1 MMISLDSIL
10 GFIKR
15 LVITFVILS
24 ATGSISTAQS
34 LSQFSN
40 EFICEIA
47 TDEIGKSTRWTSDP
61 SLQNY
66 VREAIKRSLKCTGL
80 LKRTAPNPK
89 QIDRNN
95 LIRDAFVDLSETERK
110 KIQYTLKHF
119 GYYNSSVDGIYGTR
133 TEQAIITFNT
143 EKNDNV
149 DLSKSSNVNAL
160 IAKIL
165 RFSIPNKRT
174 LPKSDNT
181 PNTSPELFNV
191 SSGTGFFIS
200 NKGHVVS
207 NFHVIEGCNE
217 IYLQYSGKKIR
228 TSLIATDEVN
238 DLALLTAEIQPRY
251 VFGVDPLNVYPLQEI
266 VVAGFPFGERISSSI
281 KFTKGVVSA
290 LTGIGNNYSEMQI
303 DAALQPGNSGGPIID
318 EFGNVIGVAVAKL
331 DMKLILKDYGVIP
344 ENTNFGIKAT
354 VLRNLLDANRI
365 PYLSANNEKISSRTL
380 SKQVTDGTVFL
391 SCWMTKNQIR
401 KMERN
406 KVMFKD
412 FN

>member
-1 MMISLDSIL
+1 MIILFDRTL
-10 GFIKR
+10 GFIKT
-15 LVITFVILS
+15 LVISF
-24 ATGSISTAQS
+24 ATLAAMGSICAAQS
-34 LSQFSN
+34 LSQFSD

-47 TDEIGKSTRWTSDP
+47 TDEIGKTKRWTGDP
-61 SLQNY
+61 TLQNY
-66 VREAIKRSLKCTGL
+66 VREAIKRSLKCTGSLKHITPNQKQVDKYSL
-80 LKRTAPNPK
+80 LRAS
-89 QIDRNN
+89 
-95 LIRDAFVDLSETERK
+95 FVDLSALERK
-110 KIQYTLKHF
+110 KVQRTLKHF
-119 GYYNSSVDGIYGTR
+119 GYYNSSVDGVFGTKTAR
-133 TEQAIITFNT
+133 AIIRFNA
-143 EKNDNV
+143 EKNNNL
-149 DLSKSSNVNAL
+149 DLSKSANVKAL
-160 IAKIL
+160 VSKIL
-165 RFSIPNKRT
+165 SFSIPNKPT
-174 LPKSDNT
+174 LPKSDNF
-181 PNTSPELFNV
+181 PDTSPELFNV

-217 IYLQYSGKKIR
+217 IFLQYSGKKVR
-228 TSLIATDEVN
+228 TALIATDKVN
-238 DLALLTAEIQPRY
+238 DLALLTTEIQPRY
-251 VFGVDPLNVYPLQEI
+251 VFGVDPLNIYPLQEI
-266 VVAGFPFGERISSSI
+266 VVAGFPFGERISSSV

-318 EFGNVIGVAVAKL
+318 EYGNVIGVAVAKL

-365 PYLSANNEKISSRTL
+365 PYLSSNKEKISSRAL

-391 SCWMTKNQIR
+391 SCWMTKDQIR

-406 KVMFKD
+406 KVMFKE